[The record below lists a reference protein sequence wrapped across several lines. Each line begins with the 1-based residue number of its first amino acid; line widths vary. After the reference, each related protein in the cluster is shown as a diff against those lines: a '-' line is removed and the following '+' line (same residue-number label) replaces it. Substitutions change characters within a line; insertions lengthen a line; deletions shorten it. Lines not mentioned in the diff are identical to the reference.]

1 MIDSNDPRAMR
12 TRQKLVAAFHT
23 AVAESD
29 PAAMSVA
36 SLARTAGI
44 NRTSFYSHFSSPEDL
59 AIHALSELLEVVGDT
74 DILLRAEHSVPAE
87 EATRRALRD
96 IVLFVGERRDL
107 YARVLGPGAA
117 PRLLMTLTE
126 AFTRRTVTTLAP
138 VQARPAGADLELT
151 ARFLAAGLLGVLG
164 SWLSGEPS
172 RWSPDEVVEALVQ
185 CMPRWLNADAG
196 PADTDI
202 DTRE

>member
-1 MIDSNDPRAMR
+1 
-12 TRQKLVAAFHT
+12 
-23 AVAESD
+23 
-29 PAAMSVA
+29 MSVA
-36 SLARTAGI
+36 SLARAAGI

-96 IVLFVGERRDL
+96 IAQFVWERRDT

-117 PRLLMTLTE
+117 PRLLTTLAD

-138 VQARPAGADLELT
+138 AQARPAGADLELT

-164 SWLSGEPS
+164 SWLSEPS

-185 CMPRWLNADAG
+185 CMPRWLNADTG
-196 PADTDI
+196 PADTDT

>member
-1 MIDSNDPRAMR
+1 MIGNSDPRAMR
-12 TRQKLVAAFHT
+12 TRQKLVDAFHA

-36 SLARTAGI
+36 SLARAAGV

-59 AIHALSELLEVVGDT
+59 AIHALGELLEVVGDT
-74 DILLRAEHSVPAE
+74 DILLRAEHSVPAR

-96 IVLFVGERRDL
+96 IVEFVWERRDT

-117 PRLLMTLTE
+117 PRLLQAVTD

-138 VQARPAGADLELT
+138 IQARPAGTDLELT
-151 ARFLAAGLLGVLG
+151 ARFLASGLLGVLG
-164 SWLSGEPS
+164 TWLSGEPS
-172 RWSPDEVVEALVQ
+172 RWSPDEVTEALVQ
-185 CMPRWLNADAG
+185 CMPEWLNADTAN
-196 PADTDI
+196 ANI
-202 DTRE
+202 DSDARE